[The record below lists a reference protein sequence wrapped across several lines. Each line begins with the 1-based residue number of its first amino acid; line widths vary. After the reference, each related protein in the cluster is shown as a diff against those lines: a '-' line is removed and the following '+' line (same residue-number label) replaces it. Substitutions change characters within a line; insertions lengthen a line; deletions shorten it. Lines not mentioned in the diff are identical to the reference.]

1 MSVQRKLKRIGKL
14 KNKLKNKNGF
24 VQSTDFV
31 IIFATTIILVL
42 ILIELTF
49 AIFSIYT
56 INVTTNN
63 VARLV
68 AVNGYIDNE
77 KGQKIYDVA
86 CKQLGNK
93 IVDGSLEIELE
104 TTMTNTDY
112 IPEMTTT
119 LRSGLYP
126 KYAINLGDEFK
137 VHMKGDIVL
146 FHIAGHPVTTKLS
159 STASGVGE
167 VYFKYNPT
175 K

>member
-1 MSVQRKLKRIGKL
+1 MPVQRKLKKIGKL

-31 IIFATTIILVL
+31 IIFATTIIL
-42 ILIELTF
+42 
-49 AIFSIYT
+49 
-56 INVTTNN
+56 
-63 VARLV
+63 
-68 AVNGYIDNE
+68 
-77 KGQKIYDVA
+77 
-86 CKQLGNK
+86 GNK

-104 TTMTNTDY
+104 TTMANTDY

-146 FHIAGHPVTTKLS
+146 FHVAGKPVTTKLS